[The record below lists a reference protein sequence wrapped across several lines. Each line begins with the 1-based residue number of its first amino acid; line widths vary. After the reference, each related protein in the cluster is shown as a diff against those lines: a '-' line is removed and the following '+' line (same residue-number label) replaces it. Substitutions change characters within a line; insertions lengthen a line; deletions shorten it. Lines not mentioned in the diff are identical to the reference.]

1 MNSTIAITT
10 FLSSMP
16 LMVAILLICL
26 VFSGGMNYLQYKQN
40 VTLLVKL
47 FEVVDNVNRATLL
60 AQRIFDAVRNKR

>member
-10 FLSSMP
+10 FLSSIP
-16 LMVAILLICL
+16 LIVAILLICL

>member
-16 LMVAILLICL
+16 LIVAILLICL

-47 FEVVDNVNRATLL
+47 FEVVDNVNRATSL
-60 AQRIFDAVRNKR
+60 AQRIFDAVRNKG

>member
-16 LMVAILLICL
+16 LIVAILLICL